1 MGVNGHSKQ
10 ITLTP
15 IGFVK
20 NSRSGMKDDF
30 WGNVISEITI
40 SDDLLEE
47 CLDGIEAYS
56 HLEIIFYL
64 NQTDTG
70 NKVYKASHPREN
82 PEWAKVGVFARRNKD
97 RPNHLGLTIVKLL
110 SRKGRTITVQG
121 LDADNGTRVLDIKP
135 VSKEYLP
142 REDVKQP
149 QWMTELM
156 KDYWK

>member
-1 MGVNGHSKQ
+1 MELP

-15 IGFVK
+15 IAYVK

-30 WGNVISEITI
+30 WGNVISEITLT
-40 SDDLLEE
+40 DELLEE
-47 CLDGIEAYS
+47 CLDGIEDFS

-64 NQTDTG
+64 HQKADD
-70 NKVYKASHPREN
+70 NKTYKSSHPREN
-82 PEWAKVGVFARRNKD
+82 EAWPKVGVFARRNKD
-97 RPNHLGLTIVKLL
+97 RPNHIGLTIVKLI

-121 LDADNGTRVLDIKP
+121 LDADNETPILDIKP

-142 REDVKQP
+142 REEVRQP
-149 QWMTELM
+149 VWMTELM